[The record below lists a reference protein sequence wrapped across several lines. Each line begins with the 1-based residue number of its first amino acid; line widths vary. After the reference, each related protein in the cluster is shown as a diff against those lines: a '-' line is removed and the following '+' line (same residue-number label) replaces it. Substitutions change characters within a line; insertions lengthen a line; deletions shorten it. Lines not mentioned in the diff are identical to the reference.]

1 MTAKKRGQSP
11 QRAPTVAATT
21 TAAAVVARGGGTGR
35 GKSDIGSYYA
45 GTSITLLLLCVV
57 YGASAAHRYIA
68 IPVDGIDVIEL
79 SPVAPPSRITRQTD
93 AYVPVA
99 VPNIPQ
105 EEFKSPRAE
114 RSTAHI
120 LDYVD
125 FGAHTGSN
133 GAFSWYADYPAH
145 H

>member
-1 MTAKKRGQSP
+1 MNKLTL
-11 QRAPTVAATT
+11 
-21 TAAAVVARGGGTGR
+21 
-35 GKSDIGSYYA
+35 
-45 GTSITLLLLCVV
+45 TSLLVV
-57 YGASAAHRYIA
+57 YGICGALAGRRYIA

-79 SPVAPPSRITRQTD
+79 NPIAPPAPRISRQTE

-99 VPNIPQ
+99 IPGVHHEDLESQ
-105 EEFKSPRAE
+105 RTD

-125 FGAHTGSN
+125 FGGHTGTN

>member
-1 MTAKKRGQSP
+1 MNRL
-11 QRAPTVAATT
+11 TV
-21 TAAAVVARGGGTGR
+21 
-35 GKSDIGSYYA
+35 
-45 GTSITLLLLCVV
+45 TLLLLCVV
-57 YGASAAHRYIA
+57 YGASAARRYIA

-79 SPVAPPSRITRQTD
+79 SPVAPSRITRQTE

-99 VPNIPQ
+99 IPSISQ
-105 EEFKSPRAE
+105 EELKSPRAE

-145 H
+145 R

>member
-1 MTAKKRGQSP
+1 MCYKYSSTAVCVCDVPLQ
-11 QRAPTVAATT
+11 TV
-21 TAAAVVARGGGTGR
+21 
-35 GKSDIGSYYA
+35 
-45 GTSITLLLLCVV
+45 TLLLLCGV
-57 YGASAAHRYIA
+57 YGALAGRRYIA

-79 SPVAPPSRITRQTD
+79 SPMAPATARIPRQTE

-99 VPNIPQ
+99 VPSVTH
-105 EEFKSPRAE
+105 EELKGPRLE
-114 RSTAHI
+114 RSSNAHI

-125 FGAHTGSN
+125 FGGQTGSN